1 VSRRCWPCVSALV
14 RAAVHCLTPRP
25 LQYPELDRLEQFRT
39 RTARKKA
46 AIETRLKTA
55 VNSQLDDVKH
65 GIQLLQMYTRACVY
79 SCVV

>member
-1 VSRRCWPCVSALV
+1 LSSHVPWPA
-14 RAAVHCLTPRP
+14 
-25 LQYPELDRLEQFRT
+25 QYPELDRLEQFRA

-65 GIQLLQMYTRACVY
+65 GIQLLQM
-79 SCVV
+79 